1 MAGLA
6 ALHHPDGRAAFRAR
20 LDAIVEQ
27 RGWQFLKFRH
37 LRRLAREVAEILG
50 LEALELDGIRHAR
63 GWDSTDWPTFRERLR
78 AWLDHEYRLVSRSLL
93 DGVVVSLYDRQQ
105 EPGDE

>member
-1 MAGLA
+1 MVFDWYDHGRHATATIQPGELDAVTDPGELVGERAGEYRWLWYVQA
-6 ALHHPDGRAAFRAR
+6 RDWVHDPDG
-20 LDAIVEQ
+20 
-27 RGWQFLKFRH
+27 
-37 LRRLAREVAEILG
+37 
-50 LEALELDGIRHAR
+50 
-63 GWDSTDWPTFRERLR
+63 RLR